1 MTTARTPSAWALMTK
16 RLSKF
21 GGGKAK
27 RTSRW
32 DCPQARQRGQPK
44 SPTVKATSASA
55 CGSAKTGKELERS
68 GAGRHL
74 AADAKAFTVRV
85 QPWRPAS
92 SVARCRRKVLLTG
105 PAISSAVARDKSSTP
120 VAIGVQPGASQL
132 GRRPG
137 VKGQPQSW
145 AGVSPRQPG
154 RRPGVKEIAAV
165 VDRRKSG
172 SARPEA
178 RNQRSASVVDWR
190 KSGSAGPEA
199 WSRRNSRSRGPA

>member
-1 MTTARTPSAWALMTK
+1 MGLPAGEAE
-16 RLSKF
+16 
-21 GGGKAK
+21 G
-27 RTSRW
+27 
-32 DCPQARQRGQPK
+32 
-44 SPTVKATSASA
+44 ATQVDGREGNLGLGLWLGEA
-55 CGSAKTGKELERS
+55 GKELERS

-74 AADAKAFTVRV
+74 AADAKAFAVRV
-85 QPWRPAS
+85 QPWRPAR

-145 AGVSPRQPG
+145 AGVSPRHPG
-154 RRPGVKEIAAV
+154 WGPGVKETAAV
-165 VDRRKSG
+165 VGRRKSG

-178 RNQRSASVVDWR
+178 RSQIAAAVLGRR

-199 WSRRNSRSRGPA
+199 RS